1 MKYFY
6 LPLLF
11 LVAFGFVACSEVK
24 SPLKETR
31 KSQNSAEVSLIMHD
45 DSKYKNS
52 YRVYINNRD
61 LNTTLT
67 SNVESNFEVKVGK
80 TNIQVVRNRET
91 ASIDLETL
99 MNRTYKLRVFVDER
113 GHIQL
118 LQVANSLNE

>member
-6 LPLLF
+6 SLLLF
-11 LVAFGFVACSEVK
+11 IVTVGFVACTEVK
-24 SPLKETR
+24 PPLKETT
-31 KSQNSAEVSLIMHD
+31 KSQNSAEISLIMHD

-52 YRVYINNRD
+52 YRVYINYKD

-67 SNVESNFEVKVGK
+67 SNVESIFEVKPGK
-80 TNIQVVRNRET
+80 TNIQVVKNRET

-99 MNRTYKLRVFVDER
+99 KNRTYKLRVFVDER
-113 GHIQL
+113 AHIQL